1 MKNIGHS
8 SNCNMEI
15 YMYLFAPSKPAQNF
29 TLSIHLIF
37 KISSLL
43 IFVIPILKMSPKPKK
58 TYSNICLGE
67 VFFVTMFLTTLFV
80 TKPFVTNIFF
90 KSSNTMFATYC
101 CHIFY
106 VEKSPQSCTLFTTII
121 EALHC
126 NPPPCPLHIM
136 HGGGAHICYLNSWAV
151 IICL

>member
-43 IFVIPILKMSPKPKK
+43 IFVIPILKMSKIWNIPPQPNKPTQ
-58 TYSNICLGE
+58 TYTHKLYFINSRCG
-67 VFFVTMFLTTLFV
+67 
-80 TKPFVTNIFF
+80 K
-90 KSSNTMFATYC
+90 
-101 CHIFY
+101 H
-106 VEKSPQSCTLFTTII
+106 
-121 EALHC
+121 
-126 NPPPCPLHIM
+126 
-136 HGGGAHICYLNSWAV
+136 AH
-151 IICL
+151 